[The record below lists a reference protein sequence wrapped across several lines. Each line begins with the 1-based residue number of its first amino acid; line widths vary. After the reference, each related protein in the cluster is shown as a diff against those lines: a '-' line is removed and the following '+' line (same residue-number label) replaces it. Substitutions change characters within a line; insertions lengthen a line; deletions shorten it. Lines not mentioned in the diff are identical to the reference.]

1 MSDSPYRNLPSVD
14 ALANSP
20 ELAGFDPTIRVLAA
34 RQAIEESRSAL
45 SENRSIDGLARA
57 IELAHD
63 WNESAYRYAIN
74 CTGTIINTGLGR
86 SALNFVSMPGHSV
99 LEVDSESGERGD
111 RQTRLRE
118 LLCQLTGAESAYV
131 VNNNAAAVMLV
142 LNSLCTGRDVLLSRG
157 QSVEIG
163 GSFRMPD
170 VIRISE
176 VGLIDVG
183 CTNKTRISDYENA
196 ISERTAAILRC
207 HPSNFVMKGFVEEP
221 SIKEMA
227 DCAHRNGIL
236 MIDDNGSGCLINT
249 EKYGLPHEPTLQEA
263 VKSGA
268 DIVTASG
275 DKLLGGPQAG
285 IILGKKELI
294 DKIAKN
300 PLARALRIDKTTA
313 SGLAYVLKQYLLRKE
328 ETLPTIQA
336 LSREKDDLR
345 RKAEKMLED
354 CPIPGATIEESIC
367 EVGGGSMP
375 GVEIPSI
382 CISIK
387 HENPQQL
394 AKELRTNSLAIF
406 GYVRNG
412 AVKLELRT
420 LLNDEF
426 YALLPIVKQGL

>member
-1 MSDSPYRNLPSVD
+1 MDV
-14 ALANSP
+14 LANSP
-20 ELAGFDPTIRVLAA
+20 ELADFDAPIRVIAA
-34 RQAIEESRSAL
+34 RQAIEEGRK
-45 SENRSIDGLARA
+45 SIVNGFAFDCMKRA
-57 IELAHD
+57 IEIASNWCD
-63 WNESAYRYAIN
+63 SSYRYAIN

-86 SALNFVSMPGHSV
+86 SALNCLSMPGHAI
-99 LEVDSESGERGD
+99 LEVDSDSGERGD
-111 RQTRLRE
+111 RQKPLRD

-142 LNSLCTGRDVLLSRG
+142 LNTLCTHRDVLLSRG

-196 ISERTAAILRC
+196 ITEKTAAILRC

-249 EKYGLPHEPTLQEA
+249 ERYGLPHEPTLQEA
-263 VKSGA
+263 VKAGV

-275 DKLLGGPQAG
+275 DKLLGGPQSG

-294 DKIAKN
+294 EKIAKN

-313 SGLAYVLKQYLLRKE
+313 GILAFVLKQYVLGKE
-328 ETLPTIQA
+328 ESLPTIQA
-336 LSREKDDLR
+336 LSKKKEDLR
-345 RKAEKMLED
+345 KIAEQFL
-354 CPIPGATIEESIC
+354 IPGVEIEDSIC

-375 GVEIPSI
+375 GVEIPSVSL
-382 CISIK
+382 SIK
-387 HENPQQL
+387 CSHPQ
-394 AKELRTNSLAIF
+394 ELSKKLRKNSIF
-406 GYVRNG
+406 GYVRG
-412 AVKLELRT
+412 EALKLELRT
-420 LLNDEF
+420 LLENEF
-426 YALLPIVKQGL
+426 PILIRVLKESLES